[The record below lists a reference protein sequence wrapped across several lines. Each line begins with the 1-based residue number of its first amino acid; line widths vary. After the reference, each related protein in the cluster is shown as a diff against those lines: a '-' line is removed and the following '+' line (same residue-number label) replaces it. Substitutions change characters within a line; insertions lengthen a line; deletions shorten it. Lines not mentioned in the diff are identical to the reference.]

1 MSEEEQEQ
9 RHIYK
14 KILEYEQDAVSRH
27 ARADAVVWFRPWRSH
42 PQTECTGGVRQECL
56 VPFSWSDR
64 NLSFCCCALACN
76 ADMVAMLWV
85 VPRIFVMSRVAE
97 TALGTGSLE
106 ALFDVELWL
115 LTCPC
120 MAVNLSMYGC

>member
-27 ARADAVVWFRPWRSH
+27 ARADVVVRFHPWWRH
-42 PQTECTGGVRQECL
+42 PQTECTGSVQQECL
-56 VPFSWSDR
+56 VPFSWSDW
-64 NLSFCCCALACN
+64 NLSLCCCALACK

-85 VPRIFVMSRVAE
+85 VPRILFVMS
-97 TALGTGSLE
+97 
-106 ALFDVELWL
+106 
-115 LTCPC
+115 
-120 MAVNLSMYGC
+120 